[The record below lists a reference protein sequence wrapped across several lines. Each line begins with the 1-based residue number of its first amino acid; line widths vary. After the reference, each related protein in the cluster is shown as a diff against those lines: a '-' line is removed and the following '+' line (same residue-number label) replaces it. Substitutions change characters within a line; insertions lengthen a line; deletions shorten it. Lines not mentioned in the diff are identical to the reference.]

1 MRTSPA
7 EDIVFCC
14 CFPDSFPTS
23 VSFRY
28 KRKALMK
35 SSLIYG
41 PFLHLDRNRCCC
53 FHCSAWIGLSIPNIN
68 VVYFCESKSKYKEIR
83 NNFFFFFFQFRL
95 ATNWLIFRF
104 FLSPCLSLF
113 FDPLLVRAL
122 RFLLFNAINMQVR
135 TMKYAQRL

>member
-83 NNFFFFFFQFRL
+83 NNFFFFFLVQAGYKLVDFP
-95 ATNWLIFRF
+95 
-104 FLSPCLSLF
+104 FLSLPLSLS
-113 FDPLLVRAL
+113 LL
-122 RFLLFNAINMQVR
+122 
-135 TMKYAQRL
+135 

>member
-7 EDIVFCC
+7 EDIAFCC

-23 VSFRY
+23 VSFRC

-35 SSLIYG
+35 SSPIYG

-53 FHCSAWIGLSIPNIN
+53 FHCSAWISLSIPNFN

-83 NNFFFFFFQFRL
+83 NNFFFLVQAGYKLVDFP
-95 ATNWLIFRF
+95 
-104 FLSPCLSLF
+104 FLSLPLSVSLSSLIRYQLEH
-113 FDPLLVRAL
+113 FDFYYLMLS
-122 RFLLFNAINMQVR
+122 IC
-135 TMKYAQRL
+135 RLGR